1 MGRKPL
7 YSSVAERQKAYRQRL
22 QARQQGQPLAP
33 PTSQRRPPSRPARLT
48 ALLEDAEVLRD
59 EYESWFDNLP
69 PGIRESNLAE
79 RLQETVE
86 QLNAVVAILTD
97 LDPPRGYDRD

>member
-7 YSSVAERQKAYRQRL
+7 YSSVAARQKAYRQRL

-33 PTSQRRPPSRPARLT
+33 PASKRRSPSRPARLT
-48 ALLEDAEVLRD
+48 ALLEAAEALRD
-59 EYESWFDNLP
+59 EYATWFNNLP
-69 PGIRESNLAE
+69 PGISESNLAE

-86 QLNAVVAILTD
+86 QLAAAVDILTE
-97 LDPPRGYDRD
+97 LDPPKGYGRD